1 MNSTFFG
8 VQERYLGVDLLESPL
23 RDSLPIEDFSYCPI
37 DQELFLA
44 VKSSHQWS
52 SDQMEEVETNNP
64 LHSQEYS
71 HLNGSRDD
79 SSFDMGNITRNFNN
93 FSFLDEEKVPESKK
107 TTSPKHKVGSLKTA
121 QDSNGMAERKLE
133 SLSERNLKLN
143 FGTGLIQFLE
153 FKKDLEEWKKNEEKA
168 GKLKRL
174 IAFLLK
180 NAKQFISF
188 AGWKALMKDETY
200 GEDLRRA
207 CRLFF
212 GKSFAQSYISFS
224 KVKEEYKGI
233 YRRKAS
239 FFERC
244 GKNPELMKPCFYKKF

>member
-8 VQERYLGVDLLESPL
+8 VQERYLGVDLLESPK
-23 RDSLPIEDFSYCPI
+23 DSLPFEDFSYRPI

-44 VKSSHQWS
+44 VKSSFEWS
-52 SDQMEEVETNNP
+52 CDQMEEVETNNP
-64 LHSQEYS
+64 LHSQEFS
-71 HLNGSRDD
+71 HSNGHDC
-79 SSFDMGNITRNFNN
+79 SFDLGTFKKNFNN
-93 FSFLDEEKVPESKK
+93 LSFLEEDKAQANEAI
-107 TTSPKHKVGSLKTA
+107 SPKRKVGGRKSA
-121 QDSNGMAERKLE
+121 QDSDEMTEKKME

-143 FGTGLIQFLE
+143 FGTGLVQFLE
-153 FKKDLEEWKKNEEKA
+153 FKKDLEDWRKNEEKA
-168 GKLKRL
+168 GKLKKL
-174 IAFLLK
+174 IEFLLK
-180 NAKQFISF
+180 NQKQFISF

-200 GEDLRRA
+200 GLDLRRA

-244 GKNPELMKPCFYKKF
+244 GRNPELMKPCFYKKF

>member
-1 MNSTFFG
+1 MNSTFI
-8 VQERYLGVDLLESPL
+8 VDQERYLGVGSFESP
-23 RDSLPIEDFSYCPI
+23 RGSLPFEDFSYRPI

-44 VKSSHQWS
+44 VKSSLEWS
-52 SDQMEEVETNNP
+52 CDQMEEVETNNP
-64 LHSQEYS
+64 LHSQEFS
-71 HLNGSRDD
+71 HMNGSKDD
-79 SSFDMGNITRNFNN
+79 CSFDMGTFTNNQNN
-93 FSFLDEEKVPESKK
+93 FSFLQEEKSQINEK
-107 TTSPKHKVGSLKTA
+107 TISHKCKVGGRKNA
-121 QDSNGMAERKLE
+121 QDSNGMTEKKLE

-143 FGTGLIQFLE
+143 FGTGLVQFLE
-153 FKKDLEEWKKNEEKA
+153 FKKDLEDWKKNEEKA
-168 GKLKRL
+168 GKLKKL
-174 IAFLLK
+174 IEFLLK

-200 GEDLRRA
+200 GQDLRRA

-239 FFERC
+239 FFEVC
-244 GKNPELMKPCFYKKF
+244 GRNPELMKPCFYKKF